1 MITRTTSGITVRLIP
16 LMGAIR
22 RVEDGST
29 PRVAATSR
37 TGTEAAVFGLACTPG
52 VLSASLSAA
61 SRLFATNARAGAALA
76 TLWGQPP
83 GAQEPDWRTCSWDIR
98 TREP

>member
-1 MITRTTSGITVRLIP
+1 MTERLIP
-16 LMGAIR
+16 LIVAIR

-61 SRLFATNARAGAALA
+61 SRLFATTAGAGDALA
-76 TLWGQPP
+76 
-83 GAQEPDWRTCSWDIR
+83 AAASCSG
-98 TREP
+98 T

>member
-16 LMGAIR
+16 LIIAIR
-22 RVEDGST
+22 RVEDGSI

-52 VLSASLSAA
+52 VLSASLSTA
-61 SRLFATNARAGAALA
+61 SRLFATTGGAGEVLAAA
-76 TLWGQPP
+76 
-83 GAQEPDWRTCSWDIR
+83 ASCSG
-98 TREP
+98 T